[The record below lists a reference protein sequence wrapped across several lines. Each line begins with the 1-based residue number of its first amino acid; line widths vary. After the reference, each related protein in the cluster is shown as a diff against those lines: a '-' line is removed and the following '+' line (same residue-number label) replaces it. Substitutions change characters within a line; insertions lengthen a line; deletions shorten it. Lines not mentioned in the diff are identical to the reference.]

1 MRAVAAAPAHRGHC
15 DGAYVFMVKPVVCAA
30 VGPVAD
36 VCVIEPV
43 AGAGFGPWQPCHP
56 VNPKSLPMRLGVLE
70 PPPWHKS
77 ANACAHTCLRTPLH
91 VHDNVN
97 LQEPGM

>member
-1 MRAVAAAPAHRGHC
+1 
-15 DGAYVFMVKPVVCAA
+15 VFMVKPMVCAA
-30 VGPVAD
+30 VGAVAD

-43 AGAGFGPWQPCHP
+43 AGASFGPWQPCHP

-70 PPPWHKS
+70 APPWHKS

-97 LQEPGM
+97 LQEAGM